1 MTSREILWLLEE
13 IHRASEVNIYLNVLK
28 TWLRKVLMM
37 LTVSM
42 PVSHLYQNLKIVKGV
57 RNLKQASEVVNYYDK
72 RAKSICRRHTII
84 QLFKQKFGTAMGS
97 PVSPILANFFMEW
110 LQQQAI
116 ATARYTEWFRRNS
129 LLQRMY
135 GLFTFC
141 HPAIRSFRWLIFP
154 SILLLIS

>member
-57 RNLKQASEVVNYYDK
+57 RNLKQASEVVNYYD
-72 RAKSICRRHTII
+72 
-84 QLFKQKFGTAMGS
+84 
-97 PVSPILANFFMEW
+97 
-110 LQQQAI
+110 
-116 ATARYTEWFRRNS
+116 
-129 LLQRMY
+129 
-135 GLFTFC
+135 
-141 HPAIRSFRWLIFP
+141 
-154 SILLLIS
+154 